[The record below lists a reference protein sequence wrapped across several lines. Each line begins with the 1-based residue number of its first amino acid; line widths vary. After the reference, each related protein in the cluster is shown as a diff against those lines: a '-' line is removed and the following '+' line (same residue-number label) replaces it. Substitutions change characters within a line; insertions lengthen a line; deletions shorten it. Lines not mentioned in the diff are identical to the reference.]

1 MALLLDPNADA
12 GVLLLQ
18 SAPPLLRDGGP
29 DVLLRLTGRTD
40 LFAYF
45 GCRPSE
51 PPEARAAAVS
61 ARRRW
66 AQGQRDNPKFRAE
79 AEALL
84 RSYDACFRA
93 VVDAPPVEVVAR
105 SAATAV
111 PDDEDVDDPV
121 TDTEGLWRLPPPV
134 PRLTVAASRPGA
146 RAAGLPAAGPWPRP
160 APSSVRPKDVGGA
173 ASPPLN
179 DAAPLRR
186 AISGGARPDVGPM
199 ELTGASAEA
208 LPAFADSVVALLSSW
223 WRTLFFRVGRDAPA
237 VEPTGLS
244 FGGPPLSMPPL
255 SMPPPLAPSPGPLL
269 DATEPPP
276 WAGLDR
282 LATGG
287 FASLRTSILEHLYAL
302 RDAAPGPAEVA
313 FLERLLR
320 TCSVSQLQFPLF
332 PDSALELQA
341 AIADEDVS
349 FTQLSSIVRRDPALL
364 QRVWEEASGAAY
376 GRQRPPTVDAAVV
389 RIGRKAIWRIGMRA
403 CVNAPVFRVR
413 GWQERANE
421 LRSAGIVAAEVAESL
436 DPSGAAFLPALLHG
450 VGRLLVYR
458 AAAPRPPRPTPDRAW
473 VERIARSLQAPLGAL
488 VAETWQLGAP
498 VSAGIGFLPDPA
510 QAGNA
515 DRRTAEVVRAAVIAT
530 HEARAN
536 AARRTY
542 GGGALLVES
551 GLTEAQSQGCMR
563 VAAAAWTRVPHSPH
577 AGAGG

>member
-1 MALLLDPNADA
+1 MPPLSDLHADA

-18 SAPPLLRDGGP
+18 PPPTLLRDGGS
-29 DVLLRLTGRTD
+29 DLLLRLSGCPD

-105 SAATAV
+105 SAATAA

-134 PRLTVAASRPGA
+134 PRLSVTASVPAARAGGLPVAAPASRLGPPPPA
-146 RAAGLPAAGPWPRP
+146 SLPAPRT
-160 APSSVRPKDVGGA
+160 A
-173 ASPPLN
+173 
-179 DAAPLRR
+179 
-186 AISGGARPDVGPM
+186 
-199 ELTGASAEA
+199 GASEA
-208 LPAFADSVVALLSSW
+208 LPAFGDSVGSLLSSW
-223 WRTLFFRVGRDAPA
+223 WRSLFVRSGAEAPSGEPARRSFRGAPPPMSAPVTSSPGPFRDAP
-237 VEPTGLS
+237 
-244 FGGPPLSMPPL
+244 
-255 SMPPPLAPSPGPLL
+255 
-269 DATEPPP
+269 EPPP

-282 LATGG
+282 LATPN
-287 FASLRTSILEHLYAL
+287 FASLRTSILEHLYVL
-302 RDAAPGPAEVA
+302 RDGAPGPAEIA
-313 FLERLLR
+313 FVERLLR

-389 RIGRKAIWRIGMRA
+389 RIGRRAIWRIGMRA

-515 DRRTAEVVRAAVIAT
+515 DRRTTEVVRAAVIAT

-536 AARRTY
+536 AAGRTY
-542 GGGALLVES
+542 GGEALLLDAGFTVVR
-551 GLTEAQSQGCMR
+551 AQACVR
-563 VAAAAWTRVPHSPH
+563 AAAAAWTRMPRSPH
-577 AGAGG
+577 PGAGG